1 MMRLIYSGAQV
12 FDGATLHKDAVLV
25 IEDGATAAIL
35 PTSDAPSGKVV
46 ALDGGVLTPGF
57 VDLQAN
63 GGGGVM
69 FNDETSVDGLRVIAA
84 AHAATGTRAF
94 LPTLITDTPN
104 RTRAAIDAVVAAIAD
119 GVPGIAGLH
128 LEGPH
133 LAVAQ
138 KGAHDADLIRPMT
151 DQDVAVL
158 EDAAQRLPLLKV
170 TVAPESTRPAQ
181 IARLA
186 RAGVLIS
193 LGHSDCSYDTA
204 LVAFAA
210 GARCVTHLFN
220 AMSPLR
226 HRAPGL
232 VGAALDSCGISAGI
246 IADGVHVHPAAIRAA
261 VAAKRGSD
269 RLFLVTDA
277 MASLASELQEFRLGG
292 RRILRGEG
300 RLTLEDG
307 TLAGADLTMPQAIQV
322 LTQEVGVPL
331 AQALSMATTIPARLL
346 SGFSATASGFRAPFI
361 YLAENGDV
369 SSPEETAGIVDP
381 SS

>member
-1 MMRLIYSGAQV
+1 MTRIVYTGAQV
-12 FDGATLHKDAVLV
+12 FDGVTLHEDAALV
-25 IEDGATAAIL
+25 VENGAATAIL
-35 PTSDAPSGKVV
+35 PATEAPSGKSVV
-46 ALDGGVLTPGF
+46 LDGGVLTPGF

-69 FNDETSVDGLRVIAA
+69 FNDETSVEGLRVIAA
-84 AHAATGTRAF
+84 AHVLTGTRAF
-94 LPTLITDTPN
+94 LPTLITDTPD
-104 RTRAAIDAVVAAIAD
+104 RTRAAIDAVAAAVAD

-151 DQDVAVL
+151 DQDVDLL
-158 EDAAQRLPLLKV
+158 ESAAHRLPRLKV

-232 VGAALDSCGISAGI
+232 VGAALDIGGISAGL
-246 IADGVHVHPAAIRAA
+246 IADGVHVHPAAMRAA
-261 VAAKRGSD
+261 VAAKRGPGS
-269 RLFLVTDA
+269 LFLVTDA
-277 MASLASELQEFRLGG
+277 MATLSSGLQEFRLGG
-292 RRILRGEG
+292 RRVLRGEG

-307 TLAGADLTMPQAIQV
+307 TLAGADLTMPQAIRV

-331 AQALSMATTIPARLL
+331 VQALSMATMIPARLL
-346 SGFSATASGFRAPFI
+346 SGSTLADPGIGAPYI
-361 YLAENGDV
+361 HLADTGEV
-369 SSPEETAGIVDP
+369 SSLEI
-381 SS
+381 

>member
-1 MMRLIYSGAQV
+1 MTRIVYCGAQV
-12 FDGATLHKDAVLV
+12 FDGVTLHKDAVLV
-25 IEDGATAAIL
+25 VEDGAVAIL
-35 PTSDAPSGKVV
+35 PIQEAPSDTAVV
-46 ALDGGVLTPGF
+46 LEGGVLTPGF

-69 FNDETSVDGLRVIAA
+69 FNDETSVEGLRVIAA
-84 AHAATGTRAF
+84 AHASTGTRAF
-94 LPTLITDTPN
+94 LPTLITDTPD
-104 RTRAAIDAVVAAIAD
+104 RTRAAIEAVAAAIAD

-133 LAVAQ
+133 LDVAQ

-158 EDAAQRLPLLKV
+158 EDAAHRLPRLML

-193 LGHSDCSYDTA
+193 LGHSNCSYDTA
-204 LVAFAA
+204 MVAFAA

-232 VGAALDSCGISAGI
+232 VGAALDSGAACAGI
-246 IADGVHVHPAAIRAA
+246 IADGVHVHPAAMRAA
-261 VAAKRGSD
+261 VAAKRGPGG
-269 RLFLVTDA
+269 LFLVTDA
-277 MASLASELQEFRLGG
+277 MATLSSELQEFRLGG
-292 RRILRGEG
+292 RRVLRAEG

-307 TLAGADLTMPQAIQV
+307 TLAGADLTMPQAIRV

-331 AQALSMATTIPARLL
+331 VQALSMATTIPARLL
-346 SGFSATASGFRAPFI
+346 SGSTLAGPGFIAPFI
-361 YLAENGDV
+361 HLSDSGEA
-369 SSPEETAGIVDP
+369 SSTEF
-381 SS
+381 